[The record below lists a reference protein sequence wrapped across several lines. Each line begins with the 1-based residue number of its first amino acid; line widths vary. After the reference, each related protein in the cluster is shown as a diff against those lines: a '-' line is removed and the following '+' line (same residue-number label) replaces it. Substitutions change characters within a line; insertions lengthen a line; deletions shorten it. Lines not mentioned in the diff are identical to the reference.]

1 MAALAHVDRCLVE
14 PTLRALDKV
23 RSLFLRQ
30 AAPVTNRFVT
40 RRNDRALAFTILTC
54 CTALALSIRWT
65 GYLLLLGPLVLGAP
79 HLVAEARYLFFQ
91 RHRGNTPLLAVLV
104 LQSALA
110 FAGVGIYGLG
120 ICAAIAILMTRLRSR
135 AHGEPATPLGADA
148 ALLALALLIELAAMV
163 APTRTRF
170 ALLHVHNG
178 ISLVVWLVW
187 RKRPRLLSVAV
198 ASLLSAGAVAILF
211 GVFDQL
217 PIHTPLRDGAFSL
230 TKITDAVAGG
240 CAGPWRHRFLFLFCF
255 MQSAH
260 YAIWVRLLPE
270 EARER
275 ETPRPFL
282 ASWRAFAADSGAT
295 VARLAL
301 LGAVAVPM
309 LALLVGPVRARSL
322 YVTASEFHAT
332 VELLLIFL
340 LVRTRVPAARPRLLM
355 SDGARE
361 VLE

>member
-1 MAALAHVDRCLVE
+1 MAALAFFDTHLVE

-23 RSLFLRQ
+23 RSVFLRW

-40 RRNDRALAFTILTC
+40 RRNDRALVFTILTC
-54 CTALALSIRWT
+54 CSALALSVRWT
-65 GYLLLLGPLVLGAP
+65 GYLLLLGPLILGAP

-104 LQSALA
+104 LQSVLA
-110 FAGVGIYGLG
+110 FAGAGIYGLG
-120 ICAAIAILMTRLRSR
+120 VCTAIAILLTRLRSR
-135 AHGEPATPLGADA
+135 AHGEPATPCATDA
-148 ALLALALLIELAAMV
+148 ALLALALLIQLAAMV

-178 ISLVVWLVW
+178 ISLLVWLVW
-187 RKRPRLLSVAV
+187 RKRPRLLSLAV
-198 ASLLSAGAVAILF
+198 ASLLSAGAVAILL
-211 GVFDQL
+211 GAFDRL
-217 PIHTPLRDGAFSL
+217 PIHTPLRDTVFSL

-240 CAGPWRHRFLFLFCF
+240 CGGPWRHRFLFLFCF

-275 ETPRPFL
+275 DTPRPFL
-282 ASWRAFAADSGAT
+282 ASWRAFAADSGPT
-295 VARLAL
+295 LARLAL
-301 LGAVAVPM
+301 LGALAVPL

-322 YVTASEFHAT
+322 YVTVSEFHAT
-332 VELLLIFL
+332 VELILIFL
-340 LVRTRVPAARPRLLM
+340 LFRRPMRVRAAFGWAPARPE
-355 SDGARE
+355 A
-361 VLE
+361 